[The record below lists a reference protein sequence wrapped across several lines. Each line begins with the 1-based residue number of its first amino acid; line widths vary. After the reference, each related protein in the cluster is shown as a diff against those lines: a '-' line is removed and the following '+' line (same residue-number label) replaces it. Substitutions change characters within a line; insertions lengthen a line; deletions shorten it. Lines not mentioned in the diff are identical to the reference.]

1 MKIQPTDPELYNLV
15 KEAAKEKFRGS
26 WPSIAGS
33 AWLIQQY
40 KSVGGGFFGDKPQH
54 NLNHKILTTPSVTYW
69 PCKEKVQ
76 KEALINTPSTRV
88 HLPPHNIQLK

>member
-15 KEAAKEKFRGS
+15 KEAAKEKFKGS

-33 AWLIQQY
+33 AWLVNQY
-40 KSVGGGFFGDKPQH
+40 KGVGGGFFGDKPEH
-54 NLNHKILTTPSVTYW
+54 RGLSHKIKTTPSVSYW

-76 KEALINTPSTRV
+76 TEALINWSSTRV
-88 HLPPHNIQLK
+88 HMPHKIQI

>member
-15 KEAAKEKFRGS
+15 KEAAKEKFKDA

-40 KSVGGGFFGDKPQH
+40 KSVGGDFFGDKPQEH
-54 NLNHKILTTPSVTYW
+54 CGLNHKIRTTPSVTYW

-76 KEALINTPSTRV
+76 TEPPINFPSTRV
-88 HLPPHNIQLK
+88 HLSVYK